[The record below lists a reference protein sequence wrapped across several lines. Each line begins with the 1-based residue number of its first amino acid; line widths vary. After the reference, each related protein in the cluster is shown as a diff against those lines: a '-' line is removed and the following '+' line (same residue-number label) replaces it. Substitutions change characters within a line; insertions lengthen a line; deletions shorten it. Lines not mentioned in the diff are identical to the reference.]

1 MAVVDV
7 STITQEQSVSILEA
21 NKKVLTETNEGSAMR
36 EPVVNIMKLVNEF
49 GRNAKT
55 FKGKSA
61 DKYVKKVEI
70 ATYKKRIMDQ
80 LKRSDTIIQNDKN
93 PVTAYAIRKVIGPIA
108 NYPS

>member
-7 STITQEQSVSILEA
+7 EQITQEESAAILDA
-21 NKKVLTETNEGSAMR
+21 NMKILIETNEGSAMR

-55 FKGKSA
+55 FKGKSS
-61 DKYVKKVEI
+61 DKYVKKTEI
-70 ATYKKRIMDQ
+70 AYYKKRIMDQ